1 MPPPDITTHHTTP
14 HATHSTH
21 PTPQAKVLLETRGAD
36 PASHQYALNLDFKSK
51 KIRMNLNLPI
61 KSEVR
66 QETEDT
72 HKTVAEDRKL
82 LIQAAIVRIM
92 KTRKSL
98 KHVALIQEVLA
109 QLQSR
114 FKPQVPDIK
123 KCIDML
129 LEKEYIERAE
139 GQKDMYNYL
148 A

>member
-1 MPPPDITTHHTTP
+1 M
-14 HATHSTH
+14 
-21 PTPQAKVLLETRGAD
+21 LLETRGSEY
-36 PASHQYALNLDFKSK
+36 ASHRYALNLDFKSK

-72 HKTVAEDRKL
+72 HKTVEEDRKL

-114 FKPQVPDIK
+114 FKPDVPQIK